1 MIKVKEAN
9 KMTYDIYVNGEH
21 ETSLYFI
28 DDVVDYVNRMGLTI
42 VNESEYYEFHYIN
55 IYCERDED

>member
-1 MIKVKEAN
+1 
-9 KMTYDIYVNGEH
+9 MTYDIYVNGEH

>member
-1 MIKVKEAN
+1 
-9 KMTYDIYVNGEH
+9 MTYDIYVNGEH

-28 DDVVDYVNRMGLTI
+28 DDVVDYV
-42 VNESEYYEFHYIN
+42 VDYELHYIN